1 MLIPKSLNSHF
12 IFYVYGMKKGKT
24 RKRFAAIKKKVEEEE
39 TVFHT
44 PILKVFLFGAVLQK
58 MSLFLPH
65 DRKFFDLFEDL
76 ADIAVEAAQLLDE
89 LGADYRPSA
98 SFSLSPDS
106 RSSNLSQ
113 ISEKLNVLEDKGDSV
128 VHQIIHELFYDHT
141 RVTEEKGDIRY
152 FAHNLDNVID
162 GVEKA
167 VARLAF
173 TQRPTIPE
181 SVSEFAPIILE
192 AATEIRKAVGCL
204 RDIKHEETTLENCCI
219 RINELENEADIINR
233 KWLKILMT
241 TPTENPNEV
250 LARLLLKEI
259 VEILEDTMDQ
269 CEDVANILET
279 FRLKGGI

>member
-1 MLIPKSLNSHF
+1 
-12 IFYVYGMKKGKT
+12 MKKGEA
-24 RKRFAAIKKKVEEEE
+24 RKRFAAVTKAEEAAAALQGFTLIPKV
-39 TVFHT
+39 
-44 PILKVFLFGAVLQK
+44 ILFGAVLQR
-58 MSLFLPH
+58 MSVFLPH

-76 ADIAVEAAQLLDE
+76 ADKAVEASQLLVD
-89 LGADYRPSA
+89 LCADYRSSA
-98 SFSLSPDS
+98 PFSLNPDS

-113 ISEKLNVLEDKGDSV
+113 IREKLEVLEDKGDSV
-128 VHQIIHELFYDHT
+128 VHQIMHELFFDHT

-152 FAHNLDNVID
+152 FVHNLDNVID
-162 GVEKA
+162 DVEKA

-181 SVSEFAPIILE
+181 PVSEFAPIILE
-192 AATEIRKAVGCL
+192 AALEIRKAVGCL
-204 RDIKHEETTLENCCI
+204 RNIQHEEITLEECCI

-241 TPTENPNEV
+241 TPTEDPNEV
-250 LARLLLKEI
+250 LERLLVKEI
-259 VEILEDTMDQ
+259 VDILEDTTDQ

>member
-1 MLIPKSLNSHF
+1 MR
-12 IFYVYGMKKGKT
+12 KGKA
-24 RKRFAAIKKKVEEEE
+24 RKRSAAVTKAEEKAALPE
-39 TVFHT
+39 FT
-44 PILKVFLFGAVLQK
+44 PILKVILFGAVLQK
-58 MSLFLPH
+58 MSMFLPH

-76 ADIAVEAAQLLDE
+76 ADKAVEASQLLVD
-89 LGADYRPSA
+89 LGAEYRSYA
-98 SFSLSPDS
+98 SVPRNLDS

-113 ISEKLNVLEDKGDSV
+113 VREKLKVLEDEGDSV
-128 VHQIIHELFYDHT
+128 VHQIIQNLFYDHT

-162 GVEKA
+162 GAEKA

-173 TQRPTIPE
+173 TQRPSIPE

-192 AATEIRKAVGCL
+192 ASLEIRKAVGCL
-204 RDIKHEETTLENCCI
+204 RDIKHEEVTLEECCI
-219 RINELENEADIINR
+219 RINELENEADTTNR

-241 TPTENPNEV
+241 TPTESPNEV
-250 LARLLLKEI
+250 LERMLLKEI
-259 VEILEDTMDQ
+259 VDILEDTMDQ

>member
-1 MLIPKSLNSHF
+1 
-12 IFYVYGMKKGKT
+12 MKKGKV
-24 RKRFAAIKKKVEEEE
+24 RKRSAAIKKEGKGAVLPR
-39 TVFHT
+39 FS
-44 PILKVFLFGAVLQK
+44 PCLKVILFGAVLQK
-58 MSLFLPH
+58 MSMFLPH

-76 ADIAVEAAQLLDE
+76 ADKAVEASQLLVD
-89 LGADYRPSA
+89 LGTEYRSSTP
-98 SFSLSPDS
+98 FSLSSDS

-113 ISEKLNVLEDKGDSV
+113 VREKLKVLEDEGDSV
-128 VHQIIHELFYDHT
+128 VHQIIQNLFYDHT

-162 GVEKA
+162 GAEKA

-173 TQRPTIPE
+173 TQRPSIPE

-192 AATEIRKAVGCL
+192 ASLEIRKAVGCL
-204 RDIKHEETTLENCCI
+204 RDIKHEEVTLEECCI
-219 RINELENEADIINR
+219 RINELENEADTTNR

-241 TPTENPNEV
+241 TPTESPNEV
-250 LARLLLKEI
+250 LERMLLKEI
-259 VEILEDTMDQ
+259 VDILEDTMDQ